1 MKTVLTCLDH
11 SLYTRSVLDH
21 AIWAASRLGAGME
34 LIHTL
39 DRHPEHA
46 ATADLSGSIGLGS
59 NEALLQE
66 LAALDEQRSK
76 LALERGRALLDE
88 AARQAHAQGIEP
100 AHPQLRHGDLLDALA
115 ELESPFDL
123 LVMGKRGESADMAKL
138 HLGSNVERVARAID
152 QPLLVASRAFR
163 PIERVLVA
171 FDGSPSARKA
181 VELAARHPLL
191 AGLECHV
198 VMAASETAESKAAS
212 HWASELLDAAG
223 VAARIEMIPG
233 HADAVIADYVRT
245 HAIDLVAMGAYGHS
259 RIRQFI
265 VGSTTTTMIRSCLV
279 PILLVR

>member
-1 MKTVLTCLDH
+1 MNTVLTCLDH
-11 SLYTRSVLDH
+11 SIYTQSVLDH
-21 AIWAASRLGAGME
+21 AIWAATRLGAGME
-34 LIHTL
+34 LMHTL

-46 ATADLSGSIGLGS
+46 VTANLSGSIGLGS

-88 AARQAHAQGIEP
+88 AVRQARAQGVEP
-100 AHPQLRHGDLLDALA
+100 AHPRLRHGDLVDALA
-115 ELESPFDL
+115 ELESGFDL
-123 LVMGKRGESADMAKL
+123 LVMGKRGEAADMAKL

-152 QPLLVASRAFR
+152 RPMLVASRAFK
-163 PIERVLVA
+163 PIERVLIA

-191 AGLECHV
+191 AGLQCHV
-198 VMAASETAESKAAS
+198 VMAASESAESKAAM
-212 HWASELLDAAG
+212 HWAVQLLDAAG
-223 VAARIEMIPG
+223 VEARMETIPG

-259 RIRQFI
+259 RIRQLI

-279 PILLVR
+279 PILLLR